1 MDQRNQP
8 GRRIS
13 QRMRLS
19 LAAAGTLFALVA
31 VEHPAHAATRAALAA
46 GTAAPAVPAAGTRTS
61 PAITSAV
68 VPGRR
73 HR

>member
-1 MDQRNQP
+1 
-8 GRRIS
+8 
-13 QRMRLS
+13 MRLS

-31 VEHPAHAATRAALAA
+31 AEHPAHAAPRASAA
-46 GTAAPAVPAAGTRTS
+46 VAAAPAVHAAGIRTL